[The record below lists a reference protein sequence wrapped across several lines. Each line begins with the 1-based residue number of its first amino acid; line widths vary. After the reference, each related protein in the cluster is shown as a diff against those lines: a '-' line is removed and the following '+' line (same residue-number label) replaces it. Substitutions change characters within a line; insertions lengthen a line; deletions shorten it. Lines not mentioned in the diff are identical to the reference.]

1 MDCFLKKSFMRFF
14 FLLISFLC
22 CSSCK
27 KEESTSLKKRD
38 GLLKTFEIEDIKK
51 SKLLVG
57 TNFYKEETLFPS
69 RLINTDDFLVISEQ
83 RKDTLMLIIDKKSGI
98 LVQKVGLSG
107 EGPNEIGYVWNLLG
121 STEGKNEFWAYQIAQ
136 RKMSKFNLSQ
146 TSINPIFEFKLRE
159 NLSDVLYLEW
169 VNNDTL
175 IGVIGDGKFKYIEI
189 STDYKE
195 IASFHPWKD
204 ILSVEL
210 PPENLL
216 DLFQGPFLGKGDG
229 RWFASA
235 SIGLDYIE
243 LLDRKKKKVIGIQG
257 PIHHIPEFKLDYS
270 PGYPMLA
277 RVEETIKYCYLNI
290 AFGENKLYALFS
302 GHSSEMINKIG
313 TKFCEQVFVFDL
325 EGNPMEHYVLDQSI
339 SDFTVDEKN
348 RTIYGIT
355 IDKNPGIIQFK
366 F

>member
-1 MDCFLKKSFMRFF
+1 MRFF

-22 CSSCK
+22 FSSCK
-27 KEESTSLKKRD
+27 KEESTSLKKRG

-83 RKDTLMLIIDKKSGI
+83 KKDTLMLIIDKNTGI

-136 RKMSKFNLSQ
+136 RKMSKFNLNQPSV
-146 TSINPIFEFKLRE
+146 NPIYEFRLRE
-159 NLSDVLYLEW
+159 NLRDVLYLEW
-169 VNNDTL
+169 IDYNTL
-175 IGVIGDGKFKYIEI
+175 MGVIADGDHKYIEI
-189 STDYKE
+189 STDFKE

-229 RWFASA
+229 KWFASS
-235 SIGLDYIE
+235 SIDLDYIE
-243 LLDRKKKKVIGIQG
+243 LIDRKNNKVIGIQG

-270 PGYPMLA
+270 PGYPMLL
-277 RVEETIKYCYLNI
+277 RDMSTKKYCYLNI
-290 AFGENKLYALFS
+290 AFGEERLYALFS

-325 EGNPMEHYVLDQSI
+325 EGNPLEHFVLDQSI